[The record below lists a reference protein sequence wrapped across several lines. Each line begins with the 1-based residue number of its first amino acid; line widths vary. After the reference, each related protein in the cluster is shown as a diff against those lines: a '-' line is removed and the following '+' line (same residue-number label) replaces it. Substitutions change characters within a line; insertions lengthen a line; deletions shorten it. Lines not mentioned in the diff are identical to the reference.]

1 MIPPSESLPLMSVP
15 VPVPVTVEEHLW
27 IEMPDGC
34 RLGARLWLPEGALET
49 PVPAILEYIPYRK
62 RDGTRGRDEPMHGY
76 YAQHGYAAIRV
87 DMRGSGESDGL
98 LADEYLPL
106 EQDDAL
112 AVIAWIAA
120 QPWCNGKVGM
130 QGKSWSGFNSLQV
143 AARRPEALKTVITTF
158 FTDNRYTDDI
168 HYMGGCLLNDN
179 LWWGGIMLAYQ
190 ARPLDPAIVGE
201 GWREA
206 WLDRLAHMPFFPVLW
221 LAHQRYD
228 AYWQHGSVCT
238 DYGAIACPVLAVG
251 GWADSYTNAVPRLIA
266 NLAVPSRGIIGPWG
280 HIYPHDGVPGPA
292 IGFLQEAVR
301 WWDHWLK
308 GEDTGVMDDPK
319 LRAYVEDAV
328 PPEGTRTMMPGRW
341 VGLDQWPSDELAPR
355 VLHLGGEGRLADA
368 PGKPGVLSICSPQSH
383 GRAGGEWMGAG
394 CAGEHATD
402 QRLDDGGALVFETDV
417 LDAPLSVLG
426 TVCAHLRLS
435 ADQPVAHCVL
445 RLSDVA
451 PDGTATRVTYQVF
464 NLTHRHSHEN
474 PEPLVPG
481 EAFDVAI
488 DLNVCGHRFPAGH
501 RMRLAVATTYWPL
514 IWPTPAR
521 VTLALDAAAS
531 RLELPVLPEDHPTI
545 TMLPPAH
552 GPRTPIT
559 QIGEGTVA
567 RTSTVDHVT
576 GLQTYV
582 TEAAGGVFGE
592 GILRFDETGTEIG
605 HDLRRELTIHDDDPL
620 SARYVLTQTIAMGRE
635 GWRTRADVRVAMRSD
650 ATHFHL
656 EGELV
661 AYENDEP
668 VAQREWVET
677 IARDMM

>member
-1 MIPPSESLPLMSVP
+1 MS

-143 AARRPEALKTVITTF
+143 AARRPEALKAVITTF

-206 WLDRLAHMPFFPVLW
+206 WLDRLAHMPFFPALW

-266 NLAVPSRGIIGPWG
+266 NLAVPSRGSSA
-280 HIYPHDGVPGPA
+280 PGA
-292 IGFLQEAVR
+292 ISI
-301 WWDHWLK
+301 
-308 GEDTGVMDDPK
+308 
-319 LRAYVEDAV
+319 
-328 PPEGTRTMMPGRW
+328 RTMACRARPSASFRRPCAGGTTGSRARTPGSWMIPNCAPMSRMRFPRGYAHDDAGALGRPRPVA
-341 VGLDQWPSDELAPR
+341 VGRIGSPRAPS
-355 VLHLGGEGRLADA
+355 GGEGRLADA

-426 TVCAHLRLS
+426 TVRAHLRLS

-451 PDGTATRVTYQVF
+451 PDGAATRVTYQVF

-545 TMLPPAH
+545 TMLPPPT
-552 GPRTPIT
+552 GP
-559 QIGEGTVA
+559 A
-567 RTSTVDHVT
+567 RRS
-576 GLQTYV
+576 
-582 TEAAGGVFGE
+582 
-592 GILRFDETGTEIG
+592 
-605 HDLRRELTIHDDDPL
+605 RR
-620 SARYVLTQTIAMGRE
+620 SARAPL
-635 GWRTRADVRVAMRSD
+635 RARARS
-650 ATHFHL
+650 T
-656 EGELV
+656 
-661 AYENDEP
+661 
-668 VAQREWVET
+668 
-677 IARDMM
+677 M